1 MTLTR
6 ALGLMSGTSMDGV
19 DAALIETDGERRV
32 AFGPFASF
40 AYSEGDRAL
49 LRAALA
55 EAAALTDRAARPG
68 VLAEAER
75 LVTERHAEA
84 VAAFLAA
91 HSIRPGSLDVIG
103 FHGQTVLHRAAPT
116 GRHSPHAEERP
127 QGASRSKGREAPSG
141 PSFETPAAQAPQDEG
156 EHESGVGGLTVQIG
170 DGAALARACGVD
182 VVFDMRAADV
192 AAGGQGA
199 PLVPVY
205 HQALARAAGLPGH
218 VVVANIGG
226 VANITSLAPGRDP
239 LAGDTGPGNALLD
252 DLMLERTSA
261 AIDRDG
267 ACAARGRIDETALA
281 TLTAHPFFAAPLPKS
296 LDRNAFSRAGVAGL
310 ATEDAAATLTAF
322 TAETLARA
330 VRDLPT
336 PADLVVVCGG
346 GARNPTLMRMLAA
359 RLACRVATAE
369 EFGWSAEAM
378 EAQAFA
384 YLAVRSLKGLPLT
397 FPTTTGVARPLT
409 GGALARK

>member
-1 MTLTR
+1 MTLTRALTR

-19 DAALIETDGERRV
+19 DAALIETDGAGRV
-32 AFGPFASF
+32 VFGPFASF
-40 AYSEGDRAL
+40 AYSEEDRAL

-55 EAAALTDRAARPG
+55 EAVALTDRAARPG

-75 LVTERHAEA
+75 LVIERHAEA
-84 VAAFLAA
+84 VAAFLRAEGVA
-91 HSIRPGSLDVIG
+91 LASVDVIG
-103 FHGQTVLHRAAPT
+103 FHGQTVLHR
-116 GRHSPHAEERP
+116 P
-127 QGASRSKGREAPSG
+127 QAR
-141 PSFETPAAQAPQDEG
+141 
-156 EHESGVGGLTVQIG
+156 LTVQIG
-170 DGAALARACGVD
+170 DGAALARQLGID

-199 PLVPVY
+199 PLVPVF

-226 VANITSLAPGRDP
+226 VANITSLAPGGDP

-252 DLMLERTSA
+252 DLMLERTGA

-267 ACAARGRIDETALA
+267 ACAARGRVDDAALA
-281 TLTAHPFFAAPLPKS
+281 ALTAHPFFAAPLPKS
-296 LDRNAFSRAGVAGL
+296 LDRNAFSRAAVAAL
-310 ATEDAAATLTAF
+310 STEDAAATRTAF
-322 TAETLARA
+322 TAETLAGA
-330 VRDLPT
+330 VRALPT

-359 RLACRVATAE
+359 RAPCRVAAAE

-384 YLAVRSLKGLPLT
+384 SLAVRSLKGLPLT
-397 FPTTTGVARPLT
+397 FPTTTGVARPLA